1 MIGLLGIVIGSGMSF
16 QSAVNSQLRNYVLSP
31 YIASMLSFLV
41 GTILLAIVVLSQG
54 LPLFPSVDIIT
65 HNPWWIW
72 LGGLCGVIALTG
84 NIIIFP
90 KIGSIETAVMPIIG
104 MIVTSMLIDH
114 FGWFHST
121 TLPFGLNRF
130 IGVILILLGVIFA
143 VVLRDFLMHRK
154 LKENVSDDINK
165 YPWRAVGLL
174 GGSMLAI
181 QAAINGQLGVAVNS
195 PLTGAFLSFLIGTII
210 LFLLAAFIDKNFKTV
225 SQPFKEKAPLWVWLG
240 GAFGACYVSINILL
254 VGIIGTGPTVVLVLF
269 GQITGSILVQQFGL
283 FRSQKSSTAP
293 IQVLGLIIML
303 VGVILI
309 NLF

>member
-1 MIGLLGIVIGSGMSF
+1 LIG
-16 QSAVNSQLRNYVLSP
+16 
-31 YIASMLSFLV
+31 
-41 GTILLAIVVLSQG
+41 
-54 LPLFPSVDIIT
+54 
-65 HNPWWIW
+65 
-72 LGGLCGVIALTG
+72 
-84 NIIIFP
+84 
-90 KIGSIETAVMPIIG
+90 
-104 MIVTSMLIDH
+104 H

-210 LFLLAAFIDKNFKTV
+210 LFLLAVFIDKNFKTV

-240 GAFGACYVSINILL
+240 EIGRAACRTREETAEWEVTGARREV
-254 VGIIGTGPTVVLVLF
+254 VVLNVWLAD
-269 GQITGSILVQQFGL
+269 S
-283 FRSQKSSTAP
+283 
-293 IQVLGLIIML
+293 
-303 VGVILI
+303 
-309 NLF
+309 